1 MSHHAIIIPDM
12 GTRASSGFTIIETLL
27 FLGVTGLLVLG
38 ALIGVGTNVN
48 IQRYRDSAETFK
60 NVIQAQYS
68 SVTNVQNGR
77 DNNWSCTNAAGAT
90 SDVNGVDRGQTL
102 CLVVGKYV
110 RIQGG
115 NIKSY
120 TVLAR
125 DRFAAPAATNDITAL
140 QTRYILNISKNE
152 VDERTMEWNTEIA
165 WPKTGPMAKASATPR
180 SIALLFIR
188 SPESGQVFTFTS
200 NTVPSDADI
209 QALQPTVSPAFLT
222 SMIVAGNQTPGQGEQ
237 VICVES
243 SGLFDLGQMGLYIA
257 PFAASTNAVELMS
270 TSTMQARRVNAS
282 C

>member
-1 MSHHAIIIPDM
+1 M
-12 GTRASSGFTIIETLL
+12 GNRASSGFTIIETLL

-60 NVIQAQYS
+60 NVIQQQYA

-90 SDVNGVDRGQTL
+90 ADPNGIDRGQSA
-102 CLVVGKYV
+102 CIIVGKYV

-115 NIKSY
+115 NISSY

-125 DRFAAPAATNDITAL
+125 ERFAPPETIDDISAL
-140 QTRYILNISKNE
+140 QTSYILNISKAE
-152 VDERTMEWNTEIA
+152 VEERTMEWGTEIA
-165 WPKTGPMAKASATPR
+165 WPKSGPMRVTPATPR

-188 SPESGQVFTFTS
+188 SPESGQVFTFAS

-209 QALQPTVSPAFLT
+209 QALQPTASPAFLT
-222 SMIVAGNQTPGQGEQ
+222 SMIVAGNQTPGQGAQ

-243 SGLFDLGQMGLYIA
+243 AGLFDLGQMGLYIS
-257 PFAASTNAVELMS
+257 PFAASTNAVELM
-270 TSTMQARRVNAS
+270 TTTTMRSSGVDAS

>member
-1 MSHHAIIIPDM
+1 M

-48 IQRYRDSAETFK
+48 IQRYRDAAETFK
-60 NVIQAQYS
+60 NVIQQQYS

-77 DNNWSCTNAAGAT
+77 DNNWSCTNAAGAMA
-90 SDVNGVDRGQTL
+90 DVNGVDRGQSN
-102 CLVVGKYV
+102 CVVVGKYV

-115 NIKSY
+115 DIASY

-125 DRFAAPAATNDITAL
+125 ERFAAPAATDDIQAL
-140 QTRYILNISKNE
+140 QTRYILNISKTQ

-165 WPKTGPMAKASATPR
+165 WPKAGSSARTPITPR
-180 SIALLFIR
+180 SVALLFIR
-188 SPESGQVFTFTS
+188 SPESGQVFTFSS

-222 SMIVAGNQTPGQGEQ
+222 SMIVAGNQTPGQGGQ

-257 PFAASTNAVELMS
+257 PFAGSTNAVELMS
-270 TSTMQARRVNAS
+270 NNTMQTRGMNDR